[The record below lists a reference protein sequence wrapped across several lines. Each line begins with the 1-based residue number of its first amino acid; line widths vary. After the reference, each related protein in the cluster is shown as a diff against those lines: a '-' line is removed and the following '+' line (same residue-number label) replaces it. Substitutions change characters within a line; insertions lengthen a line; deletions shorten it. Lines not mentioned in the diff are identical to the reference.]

1 MTRTPLK
8 IGMVCLTVIILYL
21 PYCWLMFYTGWDW
34 QFIRLW
40 PLFPGLAI
48 STATRLINSSKLAAD
63 SRPGRGTRVYGIV
76 VGFFDPWSIAV
87 SRKVLVDLR
96 RIVRF
101 VIRAHF
107 GHLCFA
113 ESMTR
118 S

>member
-1 MTRTPLK
+1 MPNRNHS
-8 IGMVCLTVIILYL
+8 L
-21 PYCWLMFYTGWDW
+21 PALLLAHVLHG
-34 QFIRLW
+34 L
-40 PLFPGLAI
+40 GLAVHPI
-48 STATRLINSSKLAAD
+48 VASLSRFSDLYGDTFNSSKLAAD
-63 SRPGRGTRVYGIV
+63 SWPGRGTRVYGIV

>member
-48 STATRLINSSKLAAD
+48 STATRLILPNLPLI
-63 SRPGRGTRVYGIV
+63 PGPDGALVFTVLLLGC
-76 VGFFDPWSIAV
+76 SILG
-87 SRKVLVDLR
+87 VL
-96 RIVRF
+96 RF
-101 VIRAHF
+101 QGKFWWIFAGLFVLSFALTSVIFVLLKA
-107 GHLCFA
+107 
-113 ESMTR
+113 
-118 S
+118 